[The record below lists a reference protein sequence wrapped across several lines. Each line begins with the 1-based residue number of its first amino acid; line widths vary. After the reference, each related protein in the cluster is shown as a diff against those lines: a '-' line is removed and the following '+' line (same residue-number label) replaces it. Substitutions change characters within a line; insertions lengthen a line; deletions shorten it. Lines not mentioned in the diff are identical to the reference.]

1 MGPPAAVAACR
12 TAVRVAVRDLDPA
25 ERPLV
30 LVAASG
36 GPDSTALLDAACFA
50 LPPLGIGVGVVTVDH
65 ALQPGSGERARAVAA
80 YAAGRGAD
88 PVAVWHVVV
97 GGPGGPEAAARA
109 ARLGAFATAA
119 RAGRAAAVLLGH
131 TRDDQAE
138 TVLLGLARGSGP
150 RSLSGM
156 APRSG
161 VLRRPFLSLPRATVA
176 AAAAAAVG
184 GPPLWDDP
192 HNADPGFT
200 RARVRH
206 RVLPVLEAELGPG
219 IAEALARTADLA
231 RADADALA
239 DLAETALVDLVGGA
253 EVPGSLDVA
262 DLEDLSEAL
271 RSRVLRMWLID
282 SGARAGALGAAHVA
296 QVSRLVTDWR
306 GQGGVALPGAVEAV
320 RERGMLCVRPTPP
333 RKET

>member
-119 RAGRAAAVLLGH
+119 RASRAAAVLLGH

-219 IAEALARTADLA
+219 VAAALARTAELL
-231 RADADALA
+231 RADADALDA
-239 DLAETALVDLVGGA
+239 WAEDETARHARAGDVDAARLA
-253 EVPGSLDVA
+253 RMPLA
-262 DLEDLSEAL
+262 I
-271 RSRVLRMWLID
+271 RSRVLRRVVL
-282 SGARAGALGAAHVA
+282 SQGAPAGDLTAGHVA
-296 QVSRLVTDWR
+296 ALDQLLCGPPTAARLDLPGRLTAHRDAGRLVLTR
-306 GQGGVALPGAVEAV
+306 AAE
-320 RERGMLCVRPTPP
+320 P
-333 RKET
+333 R